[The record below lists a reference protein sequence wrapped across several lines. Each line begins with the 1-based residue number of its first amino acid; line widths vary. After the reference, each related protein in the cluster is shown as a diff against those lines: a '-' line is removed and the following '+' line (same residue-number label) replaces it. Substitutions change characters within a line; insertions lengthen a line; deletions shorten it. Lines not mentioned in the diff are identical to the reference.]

1 MDVSK
6 RNYIFAY
13 RKQPNTNAMRAIE
26 FKTKIRE
33 NTILIPRR
41 LQSELIIRHDK
52 NIRVVVFIED
62 SDVYDEKAYR
72 QVAKSQFLKGY
83 ADSDSIYEWIK

>member
-1 MDVSK
+1 
-6 RNYIFAY
+6 
-13 RKQPNTNAMRAIE
+13 MRAIE